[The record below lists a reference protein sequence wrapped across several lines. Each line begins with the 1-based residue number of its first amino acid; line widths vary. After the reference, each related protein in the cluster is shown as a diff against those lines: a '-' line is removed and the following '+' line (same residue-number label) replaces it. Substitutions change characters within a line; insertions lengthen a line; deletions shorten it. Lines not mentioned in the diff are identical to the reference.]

1 MSENE
6 NLNLDL
12 GWDEPLNNDKELN
25 EENDLDLD
33 ERSEEQKQIDLNIAT
48 WITYAWDKDR
58 NISDEMETCYLDYAM
73 SVIVQRALPDVRDWL
88 KPVHR
93 RILFA
98 MDEEGLRPGSKYRK
112 SATVVWAVLWKYHP
126 HGDSSVYE
134 AMVRMAQDFSMRYP
148 LVDGQWNFGSMDWD
162 NAAAMRY
169 TEAKMTKMSEMMLA
183 DIDKDTITWR
193 DNYDATRKEPS
204 VLPTRLPNLLMN
216 WVMGIAVGMA
226 TNIPP
231 HNLWELL
238 EAIKFLLTTENPNEV
253 TVEDLMEF
261 IKGPD
266 FPTGWIIYDKE
277 AILNAFS
284 TGRWSVIMRW
294 VATID
299 ENTKSGRKNI
309 IISEVPYQL
318 NKSNLITKIADLV
331 KEKIIVW
338 IHDIRD
344 ESNKDWVRV
353 VIELKKDAFPKKIL
367 NQLYKLTPLQTS
379 FSYNMIALGDRWLQ
393 PKLYNIKEILE
404 EFIEHRKEVVTNRTK
419 YELKVAEARA
429 HILEWLKIALDNI
442 DEIIKVI
449 RAAYDDAEIQLMKAF
464 ALSEIQAGAIV
475 EMKLRRLQGLEKEK
489 IEEELAEKLSLIA
502 DLKDILAK
510 PQRVVD
516 IIMTEIDEIATKFA
530 SPRRT
535 QVNNGKIWEFNPKD
549 TIPNEEVVIVL
560 SKNAYI
566 KRVLAS
572 SFRTQRRWWTGVT
585 TATKEDD
592 EIKLVLSTKNHNDL
606 LFFTSAWRVFSLP
619 AFEIPESQ
627 RTAKWQAI
635 VNLLSL
641 QKDEEIS
648 AILDIT
654 EEKNKYLVFVTK
666 NGTIKKLDM
675 DEVKKIRSNWL
686 IVLKVKDGDSLSWV
700 KTTSGSDNVFIV
712 TKEWKA
718 IQFSEEDVRPMGRTA
733 SGVRWIRLAWKDEV
747 VETAIVAWDVAYVF
761 TITEN
766 AMWKITEIEEY
777 RSQWRWGSWAKSMA
791 ITPKT
796 WKLMWVITLKKEDLE
811 DSSILLISREWQT
824 IRLPLNTIRVTSRV
838 TQWVILSKLRDKDD
852 CIVSA
857 SLMKTGENPDE
868 EAKEETNN
876 LTIE

>member
-1 MSENE
+1 MSEKE
-6 NLNLDL
+6 NLELDF
-12 GWDEPLNNDKELN
+12 GWEEPIN
-25 EENDLDLD
+25 EENNQELD
-33 ERSEEQKQIDLNIAT
+33 ERSDEQKQIDLNIASG
-48 WITYAWDKDR
+48 ITYEWDRDR
-58 NISDEMETCYLDYAM
+58 NISDEMENCYLDYAM
-73 SVIVQRALPDVRDWL
+73 SVIVSRALPDVRDWF

-93 RILFA
+93 RILYT
-98 MDEEGLRPGSKYRK
+98 MHELGLRSWAKYRK
-112 SATVVWAVLWKYHP
+112 SAKVVWDVLWNYHP

-162 NAAAMRY
+162 GAASMRY
-169 TEAKMTKMSEMMLA
+169 TEAKMTKLSDMMLA
-183 DIDKDTITWR
+183 DIEKETVAFR
-193 DNYDATRKEPS
+193 DNYDATRQEPS
-204 VLPTRLPNLLMN
+204 VLPTRVPNLLMN

-231 HNLWELL
+231 HNLWELI
-238 EAIKFLLTTENPNEV
+238 EAINYLLKVENPNEI

-277 AILNAFS
+277 AILTAFS
-284 TGRWSVIMRW
+284 TGRGSVIMRW

-299 ENTKSGRKNI
+299 ENSKSGRKNI

-318 NKSNLITKIADLV
+318 NKSNLIVKIADLV

-379 FSYNMIALGDRWLQ
+379 FAYNMIALWDRGMQ

-404 EFIEHRKEVVTNRTK
+404 EFIAHRKEVVTNRTI
-419 YELKVAEARA
+419 YELKIAEARA

-449 RAAYDDAEIQLMKAF
+449 RGAYDDAEIQLMNNF
-464 ALSEIQAGAIV
+464 SLSEIQAAAII
-475 EMKLRRLQGLEKEK
+475 EMKLRRLQWLEKEK
-489 IEEELAEKLSLIA
+489 IEAELADKLLLIA

-510 PQRVVD
+510 QERVVA
-516 IIMTEIDEIATKFA
+516 IILDELAEIKEKYA

-535 QVNNGKIWEFNPKD
+535 QVNVWKIWEFNPKD
-549 TIPNEEVVIVL
+549 TIANEEVVIVL
-560 SKNAYI
+560 SKNSYI
-566 KRVLAS
+566 KRVLSS
-572 SFRTQRRWWTGVT
+572 SFRTQRRGWAWVT
-585 TATKEDD
+585 TATKADD

-619 AFEIPESQ
+619 AFEIPEAQ

-635 VNLLSL
+635 VNLISL

-648 AILDIT
+648 AVLDIT
-654 EEKNKYLVFVTK
+654 EEKNKYLVFVTTK
-666 NGTIKKLDM
+666 WTIKKLDM

-686 IVLKVKDGDSLSWV
+686 IVLKVKEWDSLSWV
-700 KTTSGSDNVFIV
+700 KTSSGSDNVFIV

-718 IQFSEEDVRPMGRTA
+718 IQFNEEDVRPMGRTA
-733 SGVRWIRLAWKDEV
+733 SWVRWIRLAAKDEV
-747 VETAIVAWDVAYVF
+747 VEATIVWWDVNYVF

-777 RSQWRWGSWAKSMA
+777 RSQWRGWAGSKSMA

-796 WKLMWVITLKKEDLE
+796 GKLMWVITLTKEDLQ
-811 DSSILLISREWQT
+811 DSSILLISKEWQT
-824 IRLPLNTIRVTSRV
+824 IRLPLNTIRITSRV
-838 TQWVILSKLRDKDD
+838 TQWVILSKLKDKTDLV
-852 CIVSA
+852 VSV
-857 SLMKTGENPDE
+857 SLMKTGESE
-868 EAKEETNN
+868 EETKDET
-876 LTIE
+876 LGAIQ